1 MADKS
6 KVHEI
11 VIRIRVNKPITAK
24 QARYAAWNAIHAI
37 ELWGNEDDLEP
48 WAKGKITVRLNPR
61 KRAKSKG

>member
-1 MADKS
+1 MAGKS

-24 QARYAAWNAIHAI
+24 QARYAVWNAVQDF
-37 ELWGNEDDLEP
+37 ELWGSEDDLEP